1 MNNKKINFRVFTITQ
16 YRQEENYLSK
26 MHEKGWKFISVTFPG
41 FYKFEKCTP
50 SKTSYR
56 LDYNKEARHNMR
68 DYIQMFADCGW
79 DHILDFVG
87 YSYFRKENC
96 SNDKD
101 EEIFSDDSSRLDMM
115 NRVFKGRITPL
126 IIIFICVII
135 PQLCQT
141 AFGHLGTNVFMGFFI
156 FMALLYLIIFTV
168 IGFQYYKFE
177 KKVSGSSNGL
187 KYKYSG
193 IFSLILIGAI
203 GISGI
208 IYASNRTSIEVKD
221 FGSDKRD
228 GFSIESQMMNNKVS
242 REYKLKKGD
251 KITVKHEHDVGELF
265 ISISANDKNPIFY
278 GNGEQLGFFDVEIQE
293 DGLYTIICSGKKMKG
308 TVNFDIVRVG
318 NSN

>member
-1 MNNKKINFRVFTITQ
+1 MNNKKINFRFFTIPQ

-26 MHEKGWKFISVTFPG
+26 MHEKGWKFVSVTFPG

-56 LDYNKEARHNMR
+56 LDYNQEARNNMS

-79 DHILDFVG
+79 NHILDFVG

-96 SNDKD
+96 SDGED

-135 PQLCQT
+135 PQLYQA
-141 AFGHLGTNVFMGFFI
+141 AFGHLGTSVFMGGFI
-156 FMALLYLIIFTV
+156 FLALLYIIIFTLT
-168 IGFQYYKFE
+168 GFQYYKFE
-177 KKVSGSSNGL
+177 KKVSGSSKGL
-187 KYKYSG
+187 KYKYLG
-193 IFSLILIGAI
+193 IFSMILIFFLC
-203 GISGI
+203 ISGI
-208 IYASNRTSIEVKD
+208 VYASNRTSIEVKD

-228 GFSIESQMMNNKVS
+228 GFSIESQIMNDEVL

-251 KITVKHEHDVGELF
+251 KIIVKHEHDVGELF
-265 ISISANDKNPIFY
+265 ISISANDKDPIFY
-278 GNGEQLGFFDVEIQE
+278 GNGEKLGLFDVEIQE

-308 TVNFDIVRVG
+308 TVKFEIARVE